1 MRILVIED
9 DPNLNNQIKQ
19 SLEDSGYSVDTASD
33 GEEGHFLGD
42 TEPYDA
48 VVLDLGL
55 PKVDGIT
62 VLEKWRKKKKF
73 SSFDSYSKRSVE

>member
-19 SLEDSGYSVDTASD
+19 SLEDSGYSVDTALD

-42 TEPYDA
+42 TEPVSYTH
-48 VVLDLGL
+48 LTL
-55 PKVDGIT
+55 PTNDRV
-62 VLEKWRKKKKF
+62 
-73 SSFDSYSKRSVE
+73 

>member
-19 SLEDSGYSVDTASD
+19 SLEDSGYSVDTALD

-48 VVLDLGL
+48 VVLDL
-55 PKVDGIT
+55 
-62 VLEKWRKKKKF
+62 EKKKI
-73 SSFDSYSKRSVE
+73 SRY